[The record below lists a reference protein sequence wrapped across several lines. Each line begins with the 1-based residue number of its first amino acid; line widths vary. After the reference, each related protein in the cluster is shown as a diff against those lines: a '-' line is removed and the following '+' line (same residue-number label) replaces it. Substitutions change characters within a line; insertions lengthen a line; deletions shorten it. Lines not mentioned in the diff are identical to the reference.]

1 MRCRSR
7 RVSSVGISAQLGA
20 SNFAATSAIPLEPAP
35 LPLAVDF
42 PDRHSLLLTQAC
54 SEWFV
59 PALEVAKRLGFST
72 TKALSCWATSLAGAE
87 ATFGAH
93 FSDYGKEKFWLLG
106 PHQHPTVKSLAIPFT
121 CDEQRKVVA
130 LLESEPLAM
139 RYGLFGCVDTNDED
153 IATWE
158 RLYQTLKG
166 SAVFYLDDKRAQKEQ
181 QGSRVHERH
190 LRFHFISR
198 LQLMI
203 KEGIVKLGLTPA
215 SSSLP
220 SSTSPPLAA
229 SDSKRDSRP
238 ASSHSSAAAPEFDF
252 HDRTTNTAGQAP
264 YSAVT
269 RILYIV
275 MRESGVSNAQAPH
288 LITSI
293 LCLLGFVLTSAA
305 PSATFAAEL
314 VKEGG
319 IHALAQMGLQI
330 REWGEAGERLTVC
343 IDAASIGE
351 EKYEGLALVK
361 CTDNGLPCADSSPD
375 SRNVLVLGGSI
386 KLKRGRGNGVTFTR
400 LGTGLT
406 ELSSGTDEC
415 KFVALRENMNDIIN
429 CHNAVLADDYGK
441 PMTEYDY
448 VKPMSSTVND
458 HAETVRQVVTSDSIE
473 RYFGR
478 ASWLRNSAS
487 GQNMTK
493 TNVNHT
499 LNIIETK
506 VGSRLVQAYL
516 REPEVVAKMMTRAM
530 KYKAEY
536 EDELKIRRGR
546 NLDEK
551 ILAYKEAD
559 KERKRK
565 LAVKANNVR
574 LMVKEAAEWT
584 HLPLLSARRSG
595 QDPSIT
601 GTAAEIFGK
610 RGGTEKQNNAAV
622 QQWAV
627 RWLTVFET
635 VFDLDEVPELKH
647 VFYGASGRA
656 SIQAGRTQED
666 LMQNLADCSE
676 YMSARADH
684 FAAHLDRVSKEGEQV
699 EGEDVPQAGEA
710 TDASDQRAEVPGQVA
725 PGCVDAAQTPR

>member
-1 MRCRSR
+1 
-7 RVSSVGISAQLGA
+7 
-20 SNFAATSAIPLEPAP
+20 
-35 LPLAVDF
+35 VDF

-375 SRNVLVLGGSI
+375 SRNVLVLGGSV

-458 HAETVRQVVTSDSIE
+458 HAETVVNKKFAPFIDQIKQ
-473 RYFGR
+473 FGKW
-478 ASWLRNSAS
+478 SE
-487 GQNMTK
+487 
-493 TNVNHT
+493 H
-499 LNIIETK
+499 
-506 VGSRLVQAYL
+506 
-516 REPEVVAKMMTRAM
+516 
-530 KYKAEY
+530 
-536 EDELKIRRGR
+536 
-546 NLDEK
+546 
-551 ILAYKEAD
+551 D
-559 KERKRK
+559 KDKRK
-565 LAVKANNVR
+565 SH
-574 LMVKEAAEWT
+574 AE
-584 HLPLLSARRSG
+584 H
-595 QDPSIT
+595 
-601 GTAAEIFGK
+601 
-610 RGGTEKQNNAAV
+610 N
-622 QQWAV
+622 
-627 RWLTVFET
+627 
-635 VFDLDEVPELKH
+635 
-647 VFYGASGRA
+647 
-656 SIQAGRTQED
+656 
-666 LMQNLADCSE
+666 
-676 YMSARADH
+676 
-684 FAAHLDRVSKEGEQV
+684 
-699 EGEDVPQAGEA
+699 
-710 TDASDQRAEVPGQVA
+710 
-725 PGCVDAAQTPR
+725 

>member
-1 MRCRSR
+1 
-7 RVSSVGISAQLGA
+7 
-20 SNFAATSAIPLEPAP
+20 
-35 LPLAVDF
+35 
-42 PDRHSLLLTQAC
+42 
-54 SEWFV
+54 
-59 PALEVAKRLGFST
+59 
-72 TKALSCWATSLAGAE
+72 
-87 ATFGAH
+87 
-93 FSDYGKEKFWLLG
+93 
-106 PHQHPTVKSLAIPFT
+106 
-121 CDEQRKVVA
+121 
-130 LLESEPLAM
+130 
-139 RYGLFGCVDTNDED
+139 
-153 IATWE
+153 
-158 RLYQTLKG
+158 
-166 SAVFYLDDKRAQKEQ
+166 
-181 QGSRVHERH
+181 
-190 LRFHFISR
+190 
-198 LQLMI
+198 
-203 KEGIVKLGLTPA
+203 
-215 SSSLP
+215 
-220 SSTSPPLAA
+220 
-229 SDSKRDSRP
+229 
-238 ASSHSSAAAPEFDF
+238 
-252 HDRTTNTAGQAP
+252 
-264 YSAVT
+264 
-269 RILYIV
+269 
-275 MRESGVSNAQAPH
+275 
-288 LITSI
+288 
-293 LCLLGFVLTSAA
+293 
-305 PSATFAAEL
+305 
-314 VKEGG
+314 
-319 IHALAQMGLQI
+319 
-330 REWGEAGERLTVC
+330 
-343 IDAASIGE
+343 
-351 EKYEGLALVK
+351 
-361 CTDNGLPCADSSPD
+361 
-375 SRNVLVLGGSI
+375 VLGGSV

-595 QDPSIT
+595 QDLSIT

>member
-1 MRCRSR
+1 M
-7 RVSSVGISAQLGA
+7 
-20 SNFAATSAIPLEPAP
+20 
-35 LPLAVDF
+35 DF

-375 SRNVLVLGGSI
+375 SRNVLVLGGSV

-595 QDPSIT
+595 QDLSIT